1 MASAA
6 WPLRAALAAFVAGA
20 FLGIGIDPLLAL
32 CVSFG
37 VAALASA
44 AWPASRLA
52 ALTLA
57 CAAVGILRGGC
68 APRAAHDAA
77 VDAALLDPALDRGGR
92 EPIQMEGVVAQWEPV
107 FGGMSLT
114 LDADRIEPRPGDPVR
129 PTSLRA
135 LLRVPSIE
143 AERGARLR
151 VFARLREPPRALNP
165 GERDAAF
172 DLSLRGIAYLGSADQ
187 PPTVLARGPPWSRA
201 VARLRARFA
210 RRCEDVCT
218 TRPRAGLVAALG
230 VGDRSLIP
238 PDVDDDLSRSGL
250 VHLLASAG
258 LHLAAV
264 AFLVRLAARRL
275 WLRSP
280 WAGRLRAAAVA
291 AICAVPIVAVEVAVL
306 GAPWP
311 AVRAGLAAGIAL
323 GAVAAGRR
331 ADGISALLVA
341 AALCAAFD
349 PAATHDLALQLSLA
363 GVGGMLLLSRRLRD
377 LVPLR
382 RRTGVF
388 GRSLEE
394 VVGIACA
401 SAAATLCTA
410 PLLAT
415 AFHRISLV
423 SVAANAVGLL
433 PGLVAIP
440 IASLAAPLDALAPSA
455 ALPLFWAAD
464 HLAGL
469 TLLAAQAFAAIPG
482 AAASV
487 PAPGI
492 AAGVLFCAGGF
503 LMAGYPARVSSL
515 PSRPMR
521 VARGAVAFGA
531 CALVALT
538 SRALDAHR
546 GELRVTFLAV
556 GQGDAA
562 VIQLPEGGALLVDG
576 GGNLRGRGDG
586 GAGFARDAR
595 RPQAGAYDRPDP
607 AGRIVLSALAEMG
620 IRRLDAVVLTH
631 PHPDHAGGLFA
642 VLDRVPVR
650 ELWTTGEAG
659 PDGVGDALRARA
671 ALRGARLRIPRGGEV
686 ESREGVRIEI
696 LRSGFRADRST
707 NDNSMVLR
715 LVHGEV
721 ALLFAGDVEALAEA
735 ELASSGATL
744 RSDLLKAGHHGSATS
759 STEAF
764 LSRVRPAHVVY
775 SVGAHNPFGFP
786 SADVAARARAAGA
799 RTHRTDTGAVRAV
812 SDGRTLTVTRL

>member
-1 MASAA
+1 VASAA
-6 WPLRAALAAFVAGA
+6 WPLRAALAAFAAGA
-20 FLGIGIDPLLAL
+20 FLGIGIDPALAL
-32 CVSFG
+32 CVSCA
-37 VAALASA
+37 VAAFACGTWPLSRSA
-44 AWPASRLA
+44 AIAVL
-52 ALTLA
+52 

-68 APRAAHDAA
+68 APRASHDPA

-92 EPIQMEGVVAQWEPV
+92 EPVRLEGTVARWEPV
-107 FGGMSLT
+107 PGGMSLT
-114 LDADRIEPRPGDPVR
+114 LDVDAIEPRPGDDVK
-129 PTSLRA
+129 PTRLRA
-135 LLRVPSIE
+135 RLRVPAVE

-151 VFARLREPPRALNP
+151 VFARLREPDRALNP
-165 GERDAAF
+165 GDRDAAR
-172 DLSLRGIAYLGSADQ
+172 DLALQGIAYVGSADL
-187 PPTVLARGPPWSRA
+187 PPAVLRRGPAWSRA

-218 TRPRAGLVAALG
+218 SRSRAGLVAALG

-238 PDVDDDLSRSGL
+238 PESEDDLAASGL

-264 AFLVRLAARRL
+264 AFLVRAVTRRL

-291 AICAVPIVAVEVAVL
+291 SLCAVPVVAVEVALL

-311 AVRAGLAAGIAL
+311 AIRAGVAAGIAL

-341 AALCAAFD
+341 AATCAALD

-363 GVGGMLLLSRRLRD
+363 GVFGMLCLSRRLRD

-382 RRTGVF
+382 RSTGLRRRAV
-388 GRSLEE
+388 EE
-394 VVGIACA
+394 VIGIACA

-410 PLLAT
+410 PLLAA

-440 IASLAAPLDALAPSA
+440 IASIAAPVDAIAPSA
-455 ALPLFWAAD
+455 ALPLLWAAD

-469 TLLAAQAFAAIPG
+469 TLLAAQAFASIPG

-487 PAPGI
+487 RAPG
-492 AAGVLFCAGGF
+492 AAVGLFWCAGGF
-503 LMAGYPARVSSL
+503 LVGGYPARFSSL
-515 PSRPMR
+515 PPRTVR
-521 VARGAVAFGA
+521 LARGAIAFAA
-531 CALVALT
+531 CAVVSMA
-538 SRALDAHR
+538 SGAPFAHR
-546 GELRVTFLAV
+546 GELRITFLAV

-562 VIQLPEGGALLVDG
+562 ILELPGGGAILVDG
-576 GGNLRGRGDG
+576 GGDLRGRS
-586 GAGFARDAR
+586 
-595 RPQAGAYDRPDP
+595 DRADR
-607 AGRIVLSALAEMG
+607 AGRIVLSALAELG

-642 VLDRVPVR
+642 VLDRISVG
-650 ELWTTGEAG
+650 ELWTTGEPG
-659 PDGVGDALRARA
+659 PDGTGDSLRDRA
-671 ALRGARLRIPRGGEV
+671 ALRGVKVRVPGQGDIQL
-686 ESREGVRIEI
+686 REGVRIQV
-696 LRSGFRADRST
+696 LRSGFRADRSA

-715 LVHGEV
+715 LVHGRV
-721 ALLFAGDVEALAEA
+721 SLLLAGDVEALAEA
-735 ELASSGATL
+735 ELAQSGADL
-744 RSDLLKAGHHGSATS
+744 RADLLKAGHHGSATS
-759 STEAF
+759 STQAF

-786 SADVAARARAAGA
+786 SPDVAARARAAGA
-799 RTHRTDTGAVRAV
+799 RTYRTDGGAVRAV
-812 SDGRTLTVTRL
+812 SDGRTLTVTQP

>member
-1 MASAA
+1 
-6 WPLRAALAAFVAGA
+6 
-20 FLGIGIDPLLAL
+20 
-32 CVSFG
+32 
-37 VAALASA
+37 
-44 AWPASRLA
+44 
-52 ALTLA
+52 
-57 CAAVGILRGGC
+57 
-68 APRAAHDAA
+68 
-77 VDAALLDPALDRGGR
+77 VDAALLDPLLDRGGR
-92 EPIQMEGVVAQWEPV
+92 EPVRLEGVVAQWEPV
-107 FGGMSLT
+107 PGGMSLV
-114 LDADRIEPRPGDPVR
+114 LDVDSIEPRPGDPLK
-129 PTSLRA
+129 PTRLRV

-151 VFARLREPPRALNP
+151 VFARLREPPRSLNP
-165 GERDAAF
+165 GERDAAEG
-172 DLSLRGIAYLGSADQ
+172 LSLRGIAYVGSADL
-187 PPTVLARGPPWSRA
+187 PPAVLLRGPPWSRA

-210 RRCEDVCT
+210 RRCEEVCT

-238 PDVDDDLSRSGL
+238 PDVEDDLSASGL

-264 AFLVRLAARRL
+264 AFLVRSAARRL

-280 WAGRLRAAAVA
+280 WAGRLRAAAIA
-291 AICAVPIVAVEVAVL
+291 SLCAVPVVAVEVALL

-311 AVRAGLAAGIAL
+311 AVRAGVAAGIAL

-382 RRTGVF
+382 RRAGAF
-388 GRSLEE
+388 GRAVEE

-410 PLLAT
+410 PLLAA
-415 AFHRISLV
+415 AFHRVSLV

-440 IASLAAPLDALAPSA
+440 VASFAAPLDAVAPSA
-455 ALPLFWAAD
+455 ALPLLWAAD

-469 TLLAAQAFAAIPG
+469 TLLAAQAFAAIPY
-482 AAASV
+482 AVASV

-503 LMAGYPARVSSL
+503 LVAGYPARGSSL
-515 PSRPMR
+515 PPRSVRL
-521 VARGAVAFGA
+521 ARGAAAFGA
-531 CALVALT
+531 CALIALA
-538 SRALDAHR
+538 SSALDAHR
-546 GELRVTFLAV
+546 GKLRVTFLAV

-562 VIQLPEGGALLVDG
+562 VVQLPDGGALLVDG
-576 GGNLRGRGDG
+576 GGDLRGRGE
-586 GAGFARDAR
+586 
-595 RPQAGAYDRPDP
+595 RPDP
-607 AGRIVLSALAEMG
+607 AGRIVLSALAELG

-642 VLDRVPVR
+642 VLDRVPVG
-650 ELWTTGEAG
+650 ELWTTGEPG
-659 PDGVGDALRARA
+659 PGGIGDALRARA
-671 ALRGARLRIPRGGEV
+671 VLRGAKLRVPGRGEA
-686 ESREGVRIEI
+686 ESREGVRIEV
-696 LRSGFRADRST
+696 LRSGFRADRSA

-721 ALLFAGDVEALAEA
+721 ALLLAGDVEALAEA
-735 ELASSGATL
+735 ELAWSGSSL
-744 RSDLLKAGHHGSATS
+744 RSDLLKAGHHGSSTS

-786 SADVAARARAAGA
+786 SPDVAARARAAGA
-799 RTHRTDTGAVRAV
+799 RTHRTDAGAVRAV
-812 SDGRTLTVTRL
+812 SNGRRLTVTQL

>member
-1 MASAA
+1 VASAA
-6 WPLRAALAAFVAGA
+6 WPLRAALAAFTAGA
-20 FLGIGIDPLLAL
+20 FLGIGIDPALAL
-32 CVSFG
+32 CVSCA
-37 VAALASA
+37 VAALACG
-44 AWPASRLA
+44 AWPLSRSA
-52 ALTLA
+52 TFALA

-77 VDAALLDPALDRGGR
+77 VDAALLDPVLDRGGR
-92 EPIQMEGVVAQWEPV
+92 EPIRLEGVVAQWEPV
-107 FGGMSLT
+107 PGGMSLA
-114 LDADRIEPRPGDPVR
+114 LDVDIIEPRPGDPPR
-129 PTSLRA
+129 PTRLRA
-135 LLRVPSIE
+135 LLRVPSLE
-143 AERGARLR
+143 AEPGARLR

-165 GERDAAF
+165 GERDAAEG
-172 DLSLRGIAYLGSADQ
+172 LSLRGIAYLGSADL
-187 PPTVLARGPPWSRA
+187 PPAVLLRGPPWSRA

-210 RRCEDVCT
+210 RRCEEVCT

-238 PDVDDDLSRSGL
+238 PDVEDDLSASGL

-264 AFLVRLAARRL
+264 AFLVRSAARRL

-291 AICAVPIVAVEVAVL
+291 SLCAVPVVAVEVALL

-311 AVRAGLAAGIAL
+311 AVRAGIAAGIAL

-349 PAATHDLALQLSLA
+349 PAATRDLALQLSLA

-382 RRTGVF
+382 RRTGPF
-388 GRSLEE
+388 GRAVEE

-415 AFHRISLV
+415 AFHRVSLV
-423 SVAANAVGLL
+423 SVAANAAGLL

-440 IASLAAPLDALAPSA
+440 LASFAAPLDAVAPSA
-455 ALPLFWAAD
+455 ALPLLWAAD

-469 TLLAAQAFAAIPG
+469 TLLAAQAFAAIPC
-482 AAASV
+482 AVASV

-492 AAGVLFCAGGF
+492 AAGALFCAGGF
-503 LMAGYPARVSSL
+503 LVAGYPARFSSL
-515 PSRPMR
+515 PPRTVR
-521 VARGAVAFGA
+521 LARAAAAFGA

-538 SRALDAHR
+538 SSALGAHR

-562 VIQLPEGGALLVDG
+562 VVQLPGGGALLVDG
-576 GGNLRGRGDG
+576 GGDLRGRGDG
-586 GAGFARDAR
+586 RG
-595 RPQAGAYDRPDP
+595 PQAAAYDRPDP
-607 AGRIVLSALAEMG
+607 AGRIVLSALAELG

-650 ELWTTGEAG
+650 ELWTTGEPG
-659 PDGVGDALRARA
+659 PGGIGDALRARGV
-671 ALRGARLRIPRGGEV
+671 LRGVKLRVPGRGEA
-686 ESREGVRIEI
+686 ESREGVRIEV
-696 LRSGFRADRST
+696 LRSGFRADRSA

-721 ALLFAGDVEALAEA
+721 ALLLAGDVEALAEA
-735 ELASSGATL
+735 ELAQSGSSL

-764 LSRVRPAHVVY
+764 LSRVRPAHVVF

-786 SADVAARARAAGA
+786 SPDVAARARAAGA
-799 RTHRTDTGAVRAV
+799 RTRRTDAGAVRAV
-812 SDGRTLTVTRL
+812 SDGRRLTVTQL

>member
-1 MASAA
+1 MASPS
-6 WPLRAALAAFVAGA
+6 WPLRAVLAAFAAGA
-20 FLGIGIDPLLAL
+20 FLGIGIDPDLAL
-32 CVSFG
+32 GVSCG
-37 VAALASA
+37 VAALACG
-44 AWPASRLA
+44 AWPASRLG

-57 CAAVGILRGGC
+57 CAAAGILRGGC
-68 APRAAHDAA
+68 APRAAHDSQ
-77 VDAALLDPALDRGGR
+77 VDAALIDPVLDRGGR
-92 EPIQMEGVVAQWEPV
+92 EPVRLEGIVAQWEPV
-107 FGGMSLT
+107 PGGMSLT
-114 LDADRIEPRPGDPVR
+114 LDVDRIEARPGDALKSTR
-129 PTSLRA
+129 LRA
-135 LLRVPSIE
+135 LLRVPPVA

-151 VFARLREPPRALNP
+151 VFARLREPQRALNP
-165 GERDAAF
+165 GERDEAF
-172 DLSLRGIAYLGSADQ
+172 DLSLRGIAYVGSADL
-187 PPTVLARGPPWSRA
+187 PPAVLERGPPWSRA

-218 TRPRAGLVAALG
+218 SRPRAGLVAALG

-238 PDVDDDLSRSGL
+238 PDVEDDLSASGL

-264 AFLVRLAARRL
+264 AFLVRSALRWL

-280 WAGRLRAAAVA
+280 WAGRLRAGAVA
-291 AICAVPIVAVEVAVL
+291 AACAVPVVAVEVAIL

-311 AVRAGLAAGIAL
+311 AVRAGIAAGIVL
-323 GAVAAGRR
+323 GAVGAGRR
-331 ADGISALLVA
+331 ADGISALFVA

-377 LVPLR
+377 LLPFR
-382 RRTGVF
+382 RRPGAF
-388 GRSLEE
+388 GRAVEE
-394 VVGIACA
+394 VMGIACA

-415 AFHRISLV
+415 AFHRVSLV
-423 SVAANAVGLL
+423 SVAANSVGLL

-440 IASLAAPLDALAPSA
+440 IASLAAPIDSLAPPA

-469 TLLAAQAFAAIPG
+469 TLLAARAFAAIPG
-482 AAASV
+482 AAATV

-492 AAGVLFCAGGF
+492 AAGLLFSAGGF
-503 LMAGYPARVSSL
+503 LVAGYPARFSSL
-515 PSRPMR
+515 PPRAVR
-521 VARGAVAFGA
+521 LARGAIGFGA
-531 CALVALT
+531 CALVALAP
-538 SRALDAHR
+538 SALDAHR

-562 VIQLPEGGALLVDG
+562 IVQLPGGGALLVDG
-576 GGNLRGRGDG
+576 GGNLRGRGD
-586 GAGFARDAR
+586 
-595 RPQAGAYDRPDP
+595 RPDP
-607 AGRIVLSALAEMG
+607 AGRIVVTALAELG

-642 VLDRVPVR
+642 VLDRLPVG
-650 ELWTTGEAG
+650 ELWTTGEPG
-659 PDGVGDALRARA
+659 PDGIGDALRARA
-671 ALRGARLRIPRGGEV
+671 VLRGAKLRLPRGGEA

-735 ELASSGATL
+735 ELAQSGSSL

-775 SVGAHNPFGFP
+775 PVGAHNPFGFP
-786 SADVAARARAAGA
+786 SPDVAARARAAGA
-799 RTHRTDTGAVRAV
+799 RTHRTDAGAVRAV
-812 SDGRTLTVTRL
+812 SDGKTLIVTHL